1 MTLQAL
7 FYIFSIIAVFSAL
20 MVVTMKNP
28 LTSALYLVLCFF
40 ALAGF
45 YILLDMQFL
54 AAMQILVYAGAI
66 MVLVVL
72 VIMLLN
78 LSKIKKIKT
87 DLHQASIAVIIF
99 IILFAEIVFYIL
111 KGGSKKSTGIYT
123 HDLINKVGN
132 TQIIGEF
139 LFKKYVFPFEIS
151 SVLLLVAIIGA
162 YLFAKKKY

>member
-1 MTLQAL
+1 MEAL

-20 MVVTMKNP
+20 MVISMKNP

-45 YILLDMQFL
+45 YVLLDMQFL

-72 VIMLLN
+72 IIMLLN
-78 LSKIKKIKT
+78 LSKIKKIKM
-87 DLHQASIAVIIF
+87 DLHQVFIAMVIF
-99 IILFAEIVFYIL
+99 IILLVEITIYIL
-111 KGGSKKSTGIYT
+111 NGSLKKPTGIYT
-123 HDLINKVGN
+123 HALINKIGN
-132 TQIIGEF
+132 TQILGEF
-139 LFKKYVFPFEIS
+139 LFTKYIFPFEVA
-151 SVLLLVAIIGA
+151 SVFLLVAIIGA